1 MMRHKGKPQVVALFG
16 QNFSFRAVVFLSIL
30 LIFWKTRFPFVF
42 NKIYGEDGALFLVD
56 ALKFRFPLDLFEPA
70 AGYSTLIMRIGGR
83 IASVFPIENAAL
95 VSGVFTAFCLSFLAA
110 GLFQYNNF
118 RSQNF
123 WIRLTLSMS
132 FIFLP
137 LASFSAVGNIANLYV
152 YFMSA
157 SAVFLY
163 YHEKTKW
170 EAFFK
175 SLVLFIAALSL
186 PLTIFLVPILLHR
199 IYLEN
204 KEHGYWGILKSD
216 CVFLGG
222 LIFQFVFII
231 LTSLG
236 DRVPNPPQSL
246 FKVVYLYLERG
257 IGISLIPRWGFVSE
271 TAGKIG
277 YENSAPWL
285 HSTNT
290 RLVIVLSV
298 IALFAV
304 AFYRNRFKISRAS
317 LEQIFFLVFLGLSY
331 SLLIGLF
338 FNPEPRYMIFASFLT
353 FWATLLLLESQE
365 NSKLRL
371 FACLYI
377 LLVIFVGLTAS
388 NHRSQGP
395 DWRTS
400 IEEARQFCLNS
411 SEVQDVQIR
420 TLPVDSIW
428 EMVIPCEKLR

>member
-1 MMRHKGKPQVVALFG
+1 MRNKGKPKVVALFG
-16 QNFSFRAVVFLSIL
+16 RNFSFRVVVFLTIL
-30 LIFWKTRFPFVF
+30 LFLWIARFPFVF
-42 NKIYGEDGALFLVD
+42 SKIYGEDGALFLVD
-56 ALKFRFPLDLFEPA
+56 ALRFRFPVDLFKPA

-83 IASVFPIENAAL
+83 FTSIFPIENAAL

-118 RSQNF
+118 SSKNF
-123 WIRLTLSMS
+123 WIRITLSMS

-137 LASFSAVGNIANLYV
+137 LASFSAVGNIANLYI

-170 EAFFK
+170 QAFFK
-175 SLVLFIAALSL
+175 CLVLFVAALSL

-204 KEHGYWGILKSD
+204 REHGYWRILKSD

-222 LIFQFVFII
+222 LIFQFVFIL

-236 DRVPNPPQSL
+236 DRVPNPPQSV

-257 IGISLIPRWGFVSE
+257 IGISLIPKWGFISE
-271 TAGKIG
+271 ADGEIQ
-277 YENSAPWL
+277 YENSASLL

-290 RLVIVLSV
+290 RLVIVMSV
-298 IALFAV
+298 IALFV
-304 AFYRNRFKISRAS
+304 LGFYRNRFKIAS
-317 LEQIFFLVFLGLSY
+317 ATQEQILFLIFLGLSY

-338 FNPEPRYMIFASFLT
+338 FNPEPRYMIFTSFLT
-353 FWATLLLLESQE
+353 LWATLLLLESQE
-365 NSKLRL
+365 NSKLKL
-371 FACLYI
+371 FSCVYI
-377 LLVIFVGLTAS
+377 LVVLFVGLNAS
-388 NHRSQGP
+388 KHRSQGP

-411 SEVQDVQIR
+411 SDAQDVKIR
-420 TLPVDSIW
+420 TLPIDSIW
-428 EMVIPCEKLR
+428 EVVIPCEKLR